1 MLTRPVRKQG
11 IFATLSTLGLLL
23 LSLLT
28 CPIAQADILL
38 LLSSDASYYLE
49 TADSL
54 QDTVNKTLPGNPAF
68 SIIDL
73 HKTELPDHQDPPYQ
87 LIVAI
92 GSYATREVVDWGGE
106 TPVLSIFTPK
116 NAYESAWSAHD
127 KAPTRSVSAIFL
139 DQPLSRVITLASL
152 LKPEATRFSTI
163 FGPVSRGLETEL
175 ETLTAARGLVLKHGY
190 LDREDNPV
198 SVLRPVVNGTDLFI
212 ALPDQAVLNRA
223 IAKWILHLSFQ
234 QKVPVIG
241 FSKAY
246 TVAGALAS
254 IFSSPD
260 DIGRQAGEQISQ
272 WLRNPEST
280 LGEPQYPRYFSI
292 STNPA
297 IARSL
302 GISLPTDN
310 TLYMDIQKQEQAAQ

>member
-1 MLTRPVRKQG
+1 MFKRPVRKQG
-11 IFATLSTLGLLL
+11 IFATLSTTGLLF
-23 LSLLT
+23 LSLLL
-28 CPIAQADILL
+28 CPVTQADILL

-49 TADSL
+49 TASSL
-54 QDTVNKTLPGNPAF
+54 QDTVNKALPESPGF
-68 SIIDL
+68 STINL
-73 HKTELPDHQDPPYQ
+73 QKTKLSDHRGPSYQ

-92 GSYATREVVDWGGE
+92 GSYATREVVNWGGE

-127 KAPTRSVSAIFL
+127 KATARPASAIFL

-152 LKPEATRFSTI
+152 LKPQATRFSTI
-163 FGPVSRGLETEL
+163 FGPASRGLEAEL
-175 ETLTAARGLVLKHGY
+175 KTLTAARGLILKHGY
-190 LDREDNPV
+190 LDKEDNPV
-198 SVLRPVVNGTDLFI
+198 SVLRPVVSGTDLFI

-272 WLRNPEST
+272 WLRNPAST

-292 STNPA
+292 TTNPA

-302 GISLPTDN
+302 GISLPADN
-310 TLYMDIQKQEQAAQ
+310 TLYMGIQRQEQAAQ